1 MNQRKQYVVDKKLQL
16 KYTYSIIGASSM
28 IIGFLIAIFAI
39 YAAYNNGRLQRNN
52 ENLNNLI
59 LNHTNIIA
67 IQDNIVQAMITYSQ
81 NVNDSTQR
89 KAISDVYERHSAN
102 MKTLDSNVGVFRD
115 IIQNNENTIFYN
127 YILIA
132 IIACFVIIQ
141 GLVLHYLLIRKT
153 NRIAGP
159 IHVMSN
165 HMRNIINGN
174 IPESVRDIRKD
185 DELRDFYSLFSEM
198 VRVLNKRSAKNNEP
212 QP

>member
-28 IIGFLIAIFAI
+28 IIGFIIAIFAI

-81 NVNDSTQR
+81 NVNDFTQR

-102 MKTLDSNVGVFRD
+102 MKTLDSNVGVFRE

-165 HMRNIINGN
+165 HMRNIIKGN
-174 IPESVRDIRKD
+174 IPKTVRDIRKD
-185 DELRDFYSLFSEM
+185 DELRDFYSLFAEM
-198 VRVLNKRSAKNNEP
+198 VRVLNERSAKDNEP
-212 QP
+212 RP